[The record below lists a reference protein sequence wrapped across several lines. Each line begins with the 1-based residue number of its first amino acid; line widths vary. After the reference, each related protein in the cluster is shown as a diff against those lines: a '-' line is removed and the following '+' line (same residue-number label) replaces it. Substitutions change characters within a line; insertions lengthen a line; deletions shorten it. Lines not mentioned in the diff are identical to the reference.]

1 MGEFNTLN
9 RVNFGV
15 QPRVGL
21 DGTVS
26 QAEVERRITAYA
38 NAAYGEDRCPS
49 CHKGRITKWHEQKLP
64 WVETGP
70 RGAHTVIEGAVRT
83 VYTPYSA
90 TCPDCAGMGMTETA
104 AKTFRKQRAGIPEVM
119 SNRMRF
125 ATLEDNPDM
134 RHIVRHVEAWARQPA
149 GGIVLAGPTGRGK
162 THLAVAAAC
171 DLAEAGV
178 DVMFVE
184 SRTMLE
190 NLKQGIADDTYHE
203 RLKRLKDATVL
214 VLDDYGSERQ
224 TEFSEEII
232 ESVLSYRYEW
242 ELGFLVT
249 TNLMARDLSP
259 RLASRM
265 GHEGRVSVLECTGK
279 DWRL

>member
-1 MGEFNTLN
+1 VL
-9 RVNFGV
+9 
-15 QPRVGL
+15 PRVGL
-21 DGTVS
+21 DGTAS
-26 QAEVERRITAYA
+26 QAEIERRITAYE
-38 NAAYGEDRCPS
+38 NAAHGEDRCPS
-49 CHKGRITKWHEQKLP
+49 CYKGRITKWHEQKLP

-70 RGAHTVIEGAVRT
+70 RGTHTVIKGAIRT

-90 TCPDCAGMGMTETA
+90 ACPDCSGIGMTA
-104 AKTFRKQRAGIPEVM
+104 SASKALRKKQAGIPEAM
-119 SNRMRF
+119 SSRMRF
-125 ATLEDNPDM
+125 NTFQDNSDM
-134 RHIVRHVEAWARQPA
+134 RHVIRHVEAWARQPA
-149 GGIVLAGPTGRGK
+149 GGVVLAGPTGRGK

-190 NLKQGIADDTYHE
+190 SLKQGIADDTYHE

-224 TEFSEEII
+224 TGFSEEII
-232 ESVLSYRYEW
+232 ESVLSYRYEV

-279 DWRL
+279 DWRA

>member
-1 MGEFNTLN
+1 MGEFSKLTSG
-9 RVNFGV
+9 NFGV
-15 QPRVGL
+15 QSRVGQ

-26 QAEVERRITAYA
+26 QAEVERRITLYE
-38 NAAYGEDRCPS
+38 NAAEGDDRCPS
-49 CHKGRITKWHEQKLP
+49 CYKGRITKWE
-64 WVETGP
+64 E
-70 RGAHTVIEGAVRT
+70 HTVPKFETEPKGVRTLIEGAVRT
-83 VYTPYSA
+83 VYTPYA
-90 TCPDCAGMGMTETA
+90 ELCPDCSGIGMTETA
-104 AKTFRKQRAGIPEVM
+104 AKALRKHSAGIPVVM

-125 ATLEDNPDM
+125 ETFQNTPDM
-134 RHIVRHVEAWARQPA
+134 QHILRQVHAWAWQPT

-162 THLAVAAAC
+162 THLAVAAAS
-171 DLAEAGV
+171 DLAESGV
-178 DVMFVE
+178 DIMFVE
-184 SRTMLE
+184 SRTLLDR
-190 NLKQGIADDTYHE
+190 LKQGISDGTYDE
-203 RLKRLKDATVL
+203 RLRRLKQATVL

-232 ESVLSYRYEW
+232 EGVLSYRYEM

-279 DWRL
+279 DWRA